1 MDNASGHVPI
11 FFVNN
16 TRFDASLLEYL
27 EETGVDVSDPNLRPR
42 IRASIDIIYT
52 NGNQTTVEFVD
63 GSAVV
68 EGVVDDTN
76 YATPPELTDF
86 ELNNVV
92 AVCDID
98 RIEPSSVEI
107 YVPVTLTTIGYVESD
122 NTIYREITGI
132 ISPRFVDLLPD
143 ELDDDNDVAVIRNFD
158 IRNSPVLVNNVQCG
172 SVIGFTI
179 SGTLNVSFD
188 YVYDFYIPGYLE
200 EDEVSQAANPGRFK
214 FTTNVR

>member
-16 TRFDASLLEYL
+16 TRFDQNLLDYL

-42 IRASIDIIYT
+42 IRTSVDIIYT
-52 NGNQTTVEFVD
+52 NGNETTVEFVD
-63 GSAVV
+63 GSAIV
-68 EGVVDDTN
+68 EGVVDGTN

-107 YVPVTLTTIGYVESD
+107 YVPVTMTQIGYVETD
-122 NTIYREITGI
+122 DAVYREITGI
-132 ISPRFVDLLPD
+132 ISPRFVDLLAD
-143 ELDDDNDVAVIRNFD
+143 ELDSDNDVAVVRNFD
-158 IRNSPVLVNNVQCG
+158 IRNSPVLVNSVQCG
-172 SVIGFTI
+172 SVIGFNHKWHTECQ
-179 SGTLNVSFD
+179 L
-188 YVYDFYIPGYLE
+188 
-200 EDEVSQAANPGRFK
+200 
-214 FTTNVR
+214 